1 MNSPLSREFW
11 IRVLLLLLG
20 RERMQQAM
28 LAANMPKP
36 LRRIVGRGAFRARLN
51 PIARSLRREIAA
63 RFEKDKNA
71 EITAKMVA
79 EISQQIERCL
89 GRMAEVVEIP
99 LG

>member
-1 MNSPLSREFW
+1 M
-11 IRVLLLLLG
+11 
-20 RERMQQAM
+20 
-28 LAANMPKP
+28 
-36 LRRIVGRGAFRARLN
+36 
-51 PIARSLRREIAA
+51 RREIAA

-71 EITAKMVA
+71 EFTARVVE

>member
-1 MNSPLSREFW
+1 MRKLVS
-11 IRVLLLLLG
+11 
-20 RERMQQAM
+20 
-28 LAANMPKP
+28 
-36 LRRIVGRGAFRARLN
+36 RGAFRARLN
-51 PIARSLRREIAA
+51 PIARTLRREIAA